1 MEAETHRVRHG
12 VLPGVEI
19 ETARI
24 VFRKKKYSIRRKAF
38 TVKEAGAARF

>member
-1 MEAETHRVRHG
+1 MEAGTHRVREG
-12 VLPGVEI
+12 VLPCVEI

-24 VFRKKKYSIRRKAF
+24 VFRKKKYSMRLKGF